1 MVPNRDQ
8 ADFDLDG
15 VGDKCDS
22 CPTKDASGL
31 DADTDGSIDTEE
43 GLLEILTDLPSE
55 LISDQI
61 ENSLLSKVENAIK
74 SLEKGKENA
83 AIGQLEAFINQVEA
97 QRGKK
102 ISEETA
108 DLLIS
113 YAENLISQIE
123 GG

>member
-1 MVPNRDQ
+1 MPNRDQ

-31 DADTDGSIDTEE
+31 DADTDGCIDTEE

-74 SLEKGKENA
+74 SLEKDKETA

-113 YAENLISQIE
+113 YAENLISQI
-123 GG
+123 